1 MLQSQTT
8 SAQGRAKNNPYL
20 PRHVRG
26 LVFPPLRGLLPSLA
40 EIVCR
45 SAGSNP
51 SIGFLLRRVSLFI
64 RASFPAHS
72 CFALVQHGRRDQP
85 PKHSSAP
92 PPTRKAVYKLQVG
105 LDYWI
110 LYPYHNPSHS
120 RRFLGCNSLQLWSL
134 GSCQRG

>member
-1 MLQSQTT
+1 MLQRQTT

-72 CFALVQHGRRDQP
+72 CFALVQHGRSGPASQAQLGAPTP
-85 PKHSSAP
+85 PEKPFTSF
-92 PPTRKAVYKLQVG
+92 K
-105 LDYWI
+105 
-110 LYPYHNPSHS
+110 
-120 RRFLGCNSLQLWSL
+120 
-134 GSCQRG
+134 